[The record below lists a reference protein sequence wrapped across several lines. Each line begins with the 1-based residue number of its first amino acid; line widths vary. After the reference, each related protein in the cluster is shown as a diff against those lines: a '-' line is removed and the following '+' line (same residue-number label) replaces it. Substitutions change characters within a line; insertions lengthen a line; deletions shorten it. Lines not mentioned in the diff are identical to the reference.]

1 MLKKLIEKAQ
11 NLDAEILKE
20 HSQRKEIIESEEFKA
35 LGRII
40 ASAMEEQQGL
50 LETVPNSTSELIEVK
65 QKITNIFREKEIE
78 EFDNCFAK
86 FETKKSVNSTKLL
99 DVIGGDIDLFA
110 TLSQVSQKSLKEYAK
125 DNKDIKKAILGCIQI
140 DERKLVDITIK
151 YS

>member
-1 MLKKLIEKAQ
+1 MLKKLIEEAQ
-11 NLDAEILKE
+11 ELEAEILLE
-20 HSQRKEIIESEEFKA
+20 HSQRIEIVESEEYKTF
-35 LGRII
+35 GRII

-50 LETVPNSTSELIEVK
+50 LETVPDSKNNLIEVK

-151 YS
+151 YQ

>member
-1 MLKKLIEKAQ
+1 MLKKLIEEAQ

-110 TLSQVSQKSLKEYAK
+110 TLSQVSQKALKEYAK

-140 DERKLVDITIK
+140 DERKLVDVTIK